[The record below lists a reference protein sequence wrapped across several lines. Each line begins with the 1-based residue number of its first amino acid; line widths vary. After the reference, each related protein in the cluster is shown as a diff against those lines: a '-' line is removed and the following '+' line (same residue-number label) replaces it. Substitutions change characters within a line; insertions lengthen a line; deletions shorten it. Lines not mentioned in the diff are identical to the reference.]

1 MIKIM
6 KDRWNDNKENL
17 REKVSRDKN
26 LQNCDYSYLVRLVFE
41 VIYNNHSNCIRPLD
55 VDHITKINNGD
66 WQGTLLF
73 LIPEDCYQPSESE
86 YLMTYV
92 WYGSCSGC
100 DTLQGIQSE
109 NYDDLPTSKQV
120 DEYMQLCLNIVQN
133 TIKPYN
139 IGWRCSEEYETVDYA
154 KEN

>member
-6 KDRWNDNKENL
+6 KDRWNDNKETL
-17 REKVSRDKN
+17 RERLSRDKN
-26 LQNCDYSYLVRLVFE
+26 LQYCDYSYLVRLAFE
-41 VIYNNHSNCIRPLD
+41 VIYNNHPNCIHPLD
-55 VDHITKINNGD
+55 VEHITKIDNGD

-73 LIPEDCYQPSESE
+73 LIPEECYQPSESE

-100 DTLQGIQSE
+100 DTLMGIQSE
-109 NYDDLPTSKQV
+109 NYDDIPSSEQV
-120 DEYMQLCLNIVQN
+120 DAYMQLCLNIVQN

-139 IGWRCSEEYETVDYA
+139 IGWRCSEEYEAVDYA
-154 KEN
+154 KE